1 MRAETSEAEFLQ
13 AVRDLAKQLGWL
25 IYHTHRSD
33 RSEKGFP
40 DLVLVRPPFVLY
52 RELKS
57 EKGRLKP
64 EQETW
69 LHTLGEAGQD
79 VGVWRP
85 HDLAPNGRVP
95 RELSRTR
102 RAA

>member
-1 MRAETSEAEFLQ
+1 MRPETSEAELM
-13 AVRDLAKQLGWL
+13 AEVRKLAKQLGWL
-25 IYHTHRSD
+25 VYHTHRSD
-33 RSEKGFP
+33 RSEAGFP

-57 EKGRLKP
+57 EKGRLRK
-64 EQETW
+64 EQEVW

-79 VGVWRP
+79 VGVWKP
-85 HDLAPNGRVP
+85 HDMAPNGRIP